1 MKLPGAKAGAFLK
14 KITSYFQFRKL
25 KLRVLSEKVL
35 YYLQTSDA
43 SYFLI
48 FSILVGLGGGFGAIL
63 FRWLIMQVRN
73 LFFVRG
79 ETILGFMGQYYVIVL
94 PAIGGLIVGLL
105 VYFFAK
111 EAKGHGV
118 PEVMRSVLIGGGKIR
133 PRVAVVKAL
142 ASSVC
147 IGSGG
152 SVGREGPIIQIGS
165 SLGSAIGQLF
175 RLTEEKTKTLVACG
189 AAAGIAATFNSPL
202 GGIFFALEV
211 ILREYG
217 LRNFSSVVMS
227 SVTATVVSR
236 HFLGNQPAFQIPPFD
251 LYQISDFLYY
261 LVFALITSVVAW
273 LFIKVLYKSED
284 LFNKIKL
291 PDYVKPVM
299 GGLFVGIIGFYFP
312 QIFGV
317 GYEVIEATAKGEL
330 LLWLVVTLVF
340 LKIVATSLTLGSGG
354 SGGIFAPSLY
364 IGALLGEAFGLIVSR
379 VIPGTEIPPGAFA
392 LVGMASVFAA
402 TSQAPISAI
411 LLLFEMTGNYKIL
424 PPLMITC
431 VLSAILVRWWS
442 KYSIYTLKLV
452 RRGIDVERYQ
462 YGNLME
468 SITVSQAMITDV
480 ITVNQT
486 DSVRKVGLKI
496 KETNHRG
503 FPVLT
508 EEGFLAGMVTRTDI
522 NKALAEGNSEAEIRT
537 VMTRDLIVCYPNES
551 LKTAMHKIASRNI
564 GRIPVVERDNETRLI
579 GILTRKSLINAYNRA
594 LEFKKTYSDNRPSE
608 ISSLKA

>member
-1 MKLPGAKAGAFLK
+1 MKLIRSKVENAIKRLS
-14 KITSYFQFRKL
+14 SYLEPQSERIKH
-25 KLRVLSEKVL
+25 LSRSL
-35 YYLQTSDA
+35 FYYLRTSDA

-63 FRWLIMQVRN
+63 FRWMILQFKD
-73 LFFVRG
+73 LFFVDG
-79 ETILGFMGQYYVIVL
+79 AKVLGFMGKYYVVLL

-105 VYFFAK
+105 VYFLAR

-118 PEVMRSVLIGGGKIR
+118 PEVMRSVLVGGGKIR
-133 PRVAVVKAL
+133 PRVAVVKAV

-165 SLGSAIGQLF
+165 ALGSAIGQLF

-202 GGIFFALEV
+202 GGIFFAMEV

-227 SVTATVVSR
+227 SVTATVISR
-236 HFLGNQPAFQIPPFD
+236 HFLGNQPAFQVPPFD
-251 LYQISDFLYY
+251 LYQISDFIYY
-261 LVFALITSVVAW
+261 LVFALLTALVAGV
-273 LFIKVLYKSED
+273 FIKVLYKSED
-284 LFNKIKL
+284 LFNRIKL
-291 PDYVKPVM
+291 PEYVKPVI
-299 GGLFVGIIGFYFP
+299 GGLLIGVIGIYFP

-317 GYEVIEATAKGEL
+317 GYEVIESSVRGEL
-330 LLWLVVTLVF
+330 VLWMVITLVF
-340 LKIVATSLTLGSGG
+340 LKILATSLTLGSGG

-364 IGALLGEAFGLIVSR
+364 IGALLGEAFGLVVHH
-379 VIPGTEIPPGAFA
+379 VIPGTVIPPGAFA
-392 LVGMASVFAA
+392 LVGMASVFAG

-424 PPLMITC
+424 PPLAITC

-452 RRGIDVERYQ
+452 RRGIDVERYE
-462 YGNLME
+462 YGDLME
-468 SITVSQAMITDV
+468 SVTVSEAMIPVV
-480 ITVNQT
+480 ITVKQT
-486 DSVRKVGLKI
+486 DTVRNVGLRI
-496 KETNHRG
+496 KSTNHRG

-508 EEGFLAGMVTRTDI
+508 ADGRLAGVITRTDI
-522 NKALAEGNSEAEIRT
+522 NKAIATGGADNTIESF
-537 VMTRDLIVCYPNES
+537 MSRDLIVCYPNES
-551 LKTAMHKIASRNI
+551 LKTALHKMASKNI
-564 GRIPVVERDNETRLI
+564 GRIPVVERDNKENLI
-579 GILTRKSLINAYNRA
+579 GILTRKSIINSYYKA
-594 LEFKKTYSDNRPSE
+594 LEFMKTYSDSHP
-608 ISSLKA
+608 A